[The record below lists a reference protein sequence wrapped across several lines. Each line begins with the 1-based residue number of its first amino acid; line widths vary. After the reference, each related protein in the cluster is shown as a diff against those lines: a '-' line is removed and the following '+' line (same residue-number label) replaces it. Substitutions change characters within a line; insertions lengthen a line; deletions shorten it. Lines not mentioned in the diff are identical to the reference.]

1 MAGIAL
7 IGPNQADSTEQ
18 SNLAL
23 VLSRALPRKQ
33 ILCQCQTNHLTSLQ
47 NWDFVSEGR
56 SRQKRFNA
64 VPTSLP
70 TAAAILLREEIVQ
83 LCFSNL
89 VSVIKLIL
97 QNQLMFGYL
106 CFRTYIY
113 RKGTQRAFCYCVS

>member
-18 SNLAL
+18 SQHAL

-33 ILCQCQTNHLTSLQ
+33 ILCQCQTNHLISLQ
-47 NWDFVSEGR
+47 NWALFSEGR

-70 TAAAILLREEIVQ
+70 TAAAIPLHKEIVQ
-83 LCFSNL
+83 LCFLHS
-89 VSVIKLIL
+89 VSVKKLIL
-97 QNQLMFGYL
+97 
-106 CFRTYIY
+106 
-113 RKGTQRAFCYCVS
+113 

>member
-23 VLSRALPRKQ
+23 VLFRALPRKQ

-47 NWDFVSEGR
+47 NWDFVSDGR

-70 TAAAILLREEIVQ
+70 TAAAILLHKEIVQ
-83 LCFSNL
+83 LCFLHS
-89 VSVIKLIL
+89 VSAKKLIL
-97 QNQLMFGYL
+97 
-106 CFRTYIY
+106 
-113 RKGTQRAFCYCVS
+113 